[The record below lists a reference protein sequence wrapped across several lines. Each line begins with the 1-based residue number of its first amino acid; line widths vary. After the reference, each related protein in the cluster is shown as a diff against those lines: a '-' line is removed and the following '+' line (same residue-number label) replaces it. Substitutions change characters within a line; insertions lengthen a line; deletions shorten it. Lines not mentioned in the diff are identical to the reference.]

1 MRMSKLYLP
10 TLKEDPSEADVV
22 SHKLML
28 RAGMMRKHSA
38 GIYSYLPLG
47 YKVIKKIEKITRKH
61 MDNAQAQEVLLPIM
75 QTSEIWKESK
85 RWDKFGP
92 LMVKFFDRKNRE
104 YCLGPTH
111 EEVVTDL
118 VKNEIRSYKDL
129 PLNLYQIQTKVR
141 DEIRPRFGVM
151 RGREFIM
158 KDAYSL
164 DIDYEGLDKS
174 YQAMY
179 DAYEKIFAEC
189 GLNAVAVEADTG
201 AMGGKDSH
209 EFMVLADSGEDQI
222 AFCDSCEYAANVE
235 RASAE
240 KKNIDFEE
248 DAEIE
253 KIHTPDIKTIEDLE
267 GFLDYPAARMIKAVA
282 LVADGEAVVALV
294 SGEDELN
301 EVKLINYLKANEL
314 RAAEEEEFEELYQST
329 AGFIGPVNLEDLRII
344 ADKRLKNISGAVT
357 GANEKD
363 YHFKNVKAGRD
374 FEVEA
379 YTDLRLVQE
388 RERCPKCSDG
398 HLNIKAGIEVGH
410 IFKLGTKYSENMQA
424 DYLDENGKSQPIVM
438 GSYGIG
444 ITRLVAAAIEQN
456 NDEYGI
462 IWPKTIAPYQI
473 IILSLGNDEDVKQK
487 SEEIYENLKTAGY
500 EVLLDDRKER
510 AGVKFNDSE
519 LIGIPLRLTIG
530 SRSLE
535 NGVVE
540 AMIRENNKKLKI
552 EVDNIEDKVAELI
565 KEIS

>member
-10 TLKEDPSEADVV
+10 TLKEDPAEAEVT

-28 RAGMMRKHSA
+28 RAGLMRKHSS

-47 YKVIKKIEKITRKH
+47 YRIIKKIEKITRKH
-61 MDNAQAQEVLLPIM
+61 MDNSGAQEVLLPVM
-75 QTSEIWKESK
+75 QTSEIWKDSK

-92 LMVKFFDRKNRE
+92 LMIKFLDRKNRE

-118 VKNEIRSYKDL
+118 VRDEVRSYKDL

-164 DIDYEGLDKS
+164 DVDYQGLDKS

-179 DAYEKIFAEC
+179 DAYERIFAEC
-189 GLNAVAVEADTG
+189 GLEAVAVEADTG

-209 EFMVLADSGEDQI
+209 EFMVLADSGEDEI
-222 AFCDSCEYAANVE
+222 AFCSHCDYAANVE
-235 RASAE
+235 RATSDKVE
-240 KKNIDFEE
+240 IDFEV
-248 DAEIE
+248 DSNFE
-253 KIHTPDIKTIEDLE
+253 KIHTPEIKTIDQLVEYLE
-267 GFLDYPAARMIKAVA
+267 VPAAKMIKAVA
-282 LVADGEAVVALV
+282 LVADGEAVLALV

-301 EVKLINYLKANEL
+301 EIKLINYLQANEL
-314 RAAEEEEFEELYQST
+314 RAAEEEEFEELFNSVP
-329 AGFIGPVNLEDLRII
+329 GFIGPVNLDEVRVV
-344 ADKRLKNISGAVT
+344 ADKRLQNMSGAVV
-357 GANEKD
+357 GANEID
-363 YHFKNVKAGRD
+363 YHFKDVKAGRD

-379 YTDLRLVQE
+379 FTDLRSVKE
-388 RERCPKCSDG
+388 GENCSKCESG
-398 HLNIKAGIEVGH
+398 KLNIKDGIEVGH
-410 IFKLGTKYSENMQA
+410 IFKLGTKYSENMGA
-424 DYLDENGKSQPIVM
+424 NYLDENGKAQPIVM

-456 NDEYGI
+456 NDQYGI
-462 IWPKTIAPYQI
+462 KWPKAIAPYQV
-473 IILSLGNDEDVKQK
+473 IILSLGNDRLVQEK
-487 SEEIYENLKTAGY
+487 SEEIYQSLKDQGW
-500 EVLLDDRKER
+500 EVLIDDRQER

-540 AMIRENNKKLKI
+540 AMIRSTNEKLEIKL
-552 EVDNIEDKVAELI
+552 DNLEAKVKELFA
-565 KEIS
+565 EIS